1 VNSFIKSKLSAIN
14 QKSSGLA
21 SGGAKLL
28 VFRLLALFL
37 SYVFTWY
44 VANYLGSS
52 VLGAYALMN
61 AVVMVG
67 VLISRLGLDQLFLRE
82 VSSVK
87 KDNNDYY
94 ADTYRQMIG
103 LQFTVGLLV
112 SILLFLGAD
121 WLAANWLESSD
132 MKHILRYASI
142 IIIPLTLNLLHAEGF
157 RGRRQ
162 LFNYISI
169 VRIWPLILTI
179 ASSAIIIG
187 SDSEPDL
194 LFFYLYFG
202 SVITTTLI
210 GFIIWKRSAGVSLV
224 PSFDLSKWKSLLG
237 QSYPMMLVGS
247 MFLIMG
253 WTDTF
258 MLGHFESKESV
269 GFYHVALKVSNVVS
283 LVLFGINGIAAPKIS
298 YSWAN
303 KLTDQFKSIIVS
315 SASLSFLFSLPLV
328 FIIILFRNE
337 LLELFGDGMIA
348 ASLALVFLAI
358 GQFING
364 SCGSVMNILQMT
376 HNQKYSQYIL
386 VIAAFINVA
395 LNSYFIPKYGIEGA
409 AFSTA
414 CSTAFWN
421 LAAVGVVKW
430 RLGVWSVPFVG
441 GLKSVLQLIRDRRS

>member
-1 VNSFIKSKLSAIN
+1 MNSFIKSKLSAIN

-28 VFRLLALFL
+28 IFRILALFL
-37 SYVFTWY
+37 SYVFTWF

-67 VLISRLGLDQLFLRE
+67 VLVSRLGLDQLFLRE
-82 VSSVK
+82 VSSVNK
-87 KDNNDYY
+87 ENNAHY

-103 LQFTVGLLV
+103 LQFSIGLIV
-112 SILLFLGAD
+112 SIILFLSAD
-121 WLAANWLESSD
+121 WLAVNWLDSED

-142 IIIPLTLNLLHAEGF
+142 IIIPFTLNLLHAEGF

-179 ASSAIIIG
+179 VSSSIILR
-187 SDSEPDL
+187 SDSEPDV

-202 SVITTTLI
+202 SVIITTLI
-210 GFIIWKRSAGVSLV
+210 GFVIWRKSTGISLL
-224 PSFDLSKWKSLLG
+224 PSFNLAKWKSLLG

-258 MLGHFESKESV
+258 MLGHFETKESV

-303 KLTDQFKSIIVS
+303 KLTDQFRSIIVS
-315 SASLSFLFSLPLV
+315 SASLSFLFSLPFV
-328 FIIILFRNE
+328 FIII
-337 LLELFGDGMIA
+337 IW
-348 ASLALVFLAI
+348 
-358 GQFING
+358 
-364 SCGSVMNILQMT
+364 
-376 HNQKYSQYIL
+376 YIWW
-386 VIAAFINVA
+386 FM
-395 LNSYFIPKYGIEGA
+395 
-409 AFSTA
+409 
-414 CSTAFWN
+414 
-421 LAAVGVVKW
+421 
-430 RLGVWSVPFVG
+430 
-441 GLKSVLQLIRDRRS
+441 